1 MAKVSQT
8 VAILQMKRRE
18 VGLFVGRTQISLSVH
33 NQYDPSICAEHYLP
47 LLEALGIGVASLVR
61 SERLD
66 LGQQSYSA

>member
-8 VAILQMKRRE
+8 VEILQMKRRQ

-33 NQYDPSICAEHYLP
+33 NQYDPSVCAEHYVP
-47 LLEALGIGVASLVR
+47 PLEALGIGGASLAR

-66 LGQQSYSA
+66 LGQQSYFA